1 MRFMKEAI
9 AIIAL
14 LAVLILAISHHQKRL
29 EIDKLKEQLKA
40 RECIDEI
47 ICTYKDNTIKIN
59 ALPYIECFERR

>member
-14 LAVLILAISHHQKRL
+14 LAVLILAISHQQKRL

-40 RECIDEI
+40 CECIGEI
-47 ICTYKDNTIKIN
+47 I
-59 ALPYIECFERR
+59 